1 MERLP
6 ESGSPVTSNTKGYK
20 SQQYIMVI
28 GLKSLID
35 TERKPT
41 GECSGLETPGLR
53 LLPEGDVSFSPSVL
67 GIAIKYIKSLALIN
81 VHAGTFE

>member
-1 MERLP
+1 M
-6 ESGSPVTSNTKGYK
+6 G
-20 SQQYIMVI
+20 I
-28 GLKSLID
+28 GLKNLID

-53 LLPEGDVSFSPSVL
+53 LLPVSFSPSVL
-67 GIAIKYIKSLALIN
+67 GIAIKYIRSLALIN